1 MGRWKKW
8 NIRRGKIKVGRFVL
22 IGPGASII
30 YPTVF
35 GDLCMLARD
44 VHFVGNDHGFEQV
57 GIPMRVAKPKLD
69 SKNTVTIIESEVWIG
84 QRSIIFSGRIIGRG
98 AIIVAG
104 SVVTKDVPPYTVVAG
119 VPAKIIKR
127 RFQSENEELQH
138 VKRLYG
144 N

>member
-22 IGPGASII
+22 IGPGAGII

-35 GDLCMLARD
+35 GDLCMLARG

-57 GIPMRVAKPKLD
+57 GVPMKVAKPKLD

-84 QRSIIFSGRIIGRG
+84 QRSIIFSGVTIGRG
-98 AIIVAG
+98 AIIA
-104 SVVTKDVPPYTVVAG
+104 A
-119 VPAKIIKR
+119 
-127 RFQSENEELQH
+127 
-138 VKRLYG
+138 
-144 N
+144 